1 MSRMRQEWQVLVVV
15 GLVLVGFVC
24 FCTALIIAPTSP
36 SGEKGYAAS
45 PTEQPVRMLIAQ
57 EQTVEAQLADRSIL
71 VAQQRATVLEAC
83 DLIAALDRPSTDVA
97 TWSASHC
104 VKGEK

>member
-1 MSRMRQEWQVLVVV
+1 MSRMRQEWQVLLGAWLLLIAVGIFCVVS
-15 GLVLVGFVC
+15 LN
-24 FCTALIIAPTSP
+24 APTNP

-45 PTEQPVRMLIAQ
+45 PTEQPVRALIAQ

-104 VKGEK
+104 MKGEK

>member
-1 MSRMRQEWQVLVVV
+1 MKRLADYLFVILAVVCIVLGVVLV
-15 GLVLVGFVC
+15 FSD
-24 FCTALIIAPTSP
+24 TSHP
-36 SGEKGYAAS
+36 SAEKGYIQ
-45 PTEQPVRMLIAQ
+45 PTERPVRMLIAQ

-104 VKGEK
+104 MKGEK

>member
-1 MSRMRQEWQVLVVV
+1 MKRLADYLFVIMAVVCIVLGVV
-15 GLVLVGFVC
+15 LLFSD
-24 FCTALIIAPTSP
+24 TSHP

-83 DLIAALDRPSTDVA
+83 DLIAALDRPSNDVA

>member
-1 MSRMRQEWQVLVVV
+1 MRQEWQVLLGPWLLLIAVGIFCVVS
-15 GLVLVGFVC
+15 LN
-24 FCTALIIAPTSP
+24 APTNP

-45 PTEQPVRMLIAQ
+45 LTEQPVRMLIAQ
-57 EQTVEAQLADRSIL
+57 EQTVEAQVADRSIL
-71 VAQQRATVLEAC
+71 VAQQRAIVLEAC
-83 DLIAALDRPSTDVA
+83 DLIAALDRPSNDVA